1 MTQRLIQ
8 PHKTNRG
15 HTIGFESEELGRIE
29 QIPERVHTIS
39 IPSAGRFSPTV
50 IDKSQPI
57 ESIGSRLHGHTR
69 IFNSSVRARSNYRK
83 TLPAEGI
90 QTTLPQTTSYDSPG
104 CQSLV
109 LCAK

>member
-57 ESIGSRLHGHTR
+57 ESIGSRLRDHMRTFDSGA
-69 IFNSSVRARSNYRK
+69 RARSNYRR
-83 TLPAEGI
+83 TLPRDGIGSIAE
-90 QTTLPQTTSYDSPG
+90 TLGHPLPSHMW
-104 CQSLV
+104 
-109 LCAK
+109 